1 MTLRGLKEYA
11 QAEGVSAGFG
21 VDSKSVSDL
30 SRGIGVSETAECWEK
45 VQRTSTR
52 PHVDLVP
59 GGNGTGMHLMCADMQ
74 LGGTWLRSLVFAHF
88 CGSSLT
94 FL

>member
-1 MTLRGLKEYA
+1 MKEYA

-21 VDSKSVSDL
+21 VDLESVSDL

-45 VQRTSTR
+45 VQRTFTR

-59 GGNGTGMHLMCADMQ
+59 GGNRTGTHLMRAD
-74 LGGTWLRSLVFAHF
+74 T
-88 CGSSLT
+88 
-94 FL
+94 